1 MYIIIHTRLMPTEAI
16 TTHGG
21 PRLPADPVPGSG
33 ATSFYPHQ
41 GYALS
46 HDSFHIVR
54 QKVLES
60 RPHLTFL
67 SLPSSTHP
75 LAHPSLG

>member
-41 GYALS
+41 GYAGAALVISMTVFILS
-46 HDSFHIVR
+46 GRKF
-54 QKVLES
+54 
-60 RPHLTFL
+60 
-67 SLPSSTHP
+67 
-75 LAHPSLG
+75 